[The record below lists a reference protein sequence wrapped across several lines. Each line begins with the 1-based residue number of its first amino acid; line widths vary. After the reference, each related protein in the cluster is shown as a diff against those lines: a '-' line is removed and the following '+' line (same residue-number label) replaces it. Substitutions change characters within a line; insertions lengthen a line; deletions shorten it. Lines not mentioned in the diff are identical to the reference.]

1 MPRTDVADTVA
12 EWAPQYWVDA
22 LGGSIKFL
30 EGSVHKILDFQT
42 MEYGYATDFG
52 VGINAEFVADIWG
65 MEEGVDFAPLLAS
78 AMLSDISVSITT
90 SVGFKG
96 KNRNNW
102 VSQTFK
108 SFFSGDETNHVI
120 LPRKISMQDTRAMRL
135 E

>member
-1 MPRTDVADTVA
+1 
-12 EWAPQYWVDA
+12 
-22 LGGSIKFL
+22 L
-30 EGSVHKILDFQT
+30 
-42 MEYGYATDFG
+42 
-52 VGINAEFVADIWG
+52 GINAEFIADIWG

-78 AMLSDISVSITT
+78 AMVSDISVSITT

-135 E
+135 D